1 MKNVQI
7 IVKYKAHLTFL
18 LLLRTTILLSYSTKN
33 NENLHKLQ
41 VLSKLRWECLKGL
54 FSSWSYRV
62 QFLSK
67 MHSSRVEFQRRMQNC
82 TFSSFLIH
90 GHLTTSHRW
99 ALISS
104 TGQVRSL
111 DPKLQVLSLIWFKPY
126 VVLLLCDQV
135 VTIWLQV
142 VLLISTKT
150 NTFSSSWT
158 SRCSVDLFR
167 RSSTCQFSCESQ
179 IVSIFMLSFGQ
190 LYFSLLSCSPKK
202 SICFCLS
209 VPQKF
214 TTKTGQLICCLLFVF
229 LI

>member
-54 FSSWSYRV
+54 YSSWSYRV

-67 MHSSRVEFQRRMQNC
+67 MHSSRVEFQRRMQNR

-126 VVLLLCDQV
+126 VVHSLATLLSCDQV
-135 VTIWLQV
+135 TTTWLQV
-142 VLLISTKT
+142 LILISPKP
-150 NTFSSSWT
+150 NTFSSSWA
-158 SRCSVDLFR
+158 SRFPVD
-167 RSSTCQFSCESQ
+167 SS
-179 IVSIFMLSFGQ
+179 Q
-190 LYFSLLSCSPKK
+190 LKLDN
-202 SICFCLS
+202 
-209 VPQKF
+209 
-214 TTKTGQLICCLLFVF
+214 
-229 LI
+229 